1 MEGLEISNQVD
12 HGKGFEWAVAS
23 AFNNLLQISFV
34 DTKELKDAETRYSN
48 LPNTKQAEF
57 RLCAE
62 KAAAYVAEIE
72 GLEQSSTGYVTLSQ
86 DAAGARGDVRDVI
99 LHLNGREIGI
109 SCKTNHE
116 AFKHPRLSAKI
127 DFVKEWGLGEACSE
141 EYWQAVRPFFG
152 ELARLRSESSRT
164 MKWSEIE
171 NYQERFYLPVLEA
184 WRRELLRITSDGD
197 EASKMAAA
205 ALCRYLI
212 GRIDFWKIV
221 SRSNQVRL
229 YAFNTHSTLG
239 TNRTLLPNRI
249 LGIDNFDG
257 SQYSMNV
264 RMNEGYQFN
273 FRLHNASSRIEP
285 SLKFDVQS
293 EGLPR
298 HIHQHDILI

>member
-1 MEGLEISNQVD
+1 MDISNQVD

-23 AFNNLLQISFV
+23 AFNNLLQISLV
-34 DTKELKDAETRYSN
+34 DTKELRDAETRYSN
-48 LPNTKQAEF
+48 LPSAKQASF
-57 RLCAE
+57 KLCAE

-72 GLEQSSTGYVTLSQ
+72 GLQRSPTGYVTLSQ
-86 DAAGARGDVRDVI
+86 DAAGVHGDVRDVI
-99 LHLNGREIGI
+99 LHLGGREIGI

-116 AFKHPRLSAKI
+116 AFKHSRLSAKI
-127 DFVKEWGLGEACSE
+127 DFVKKWGLGEACSA
-141 EYWQAVRPFFG
+141 EYWQAVRPLFG
-152 ELARLRSESSRT
+152 ELARLRTESSG
-164 MKWSEIE
+164 KLQWSEIE
-171 NYQERFYLPVLEA
+171 SYQERFYLPVLEA
-184 WRRELLRITSDGD
+184 WRGELLRLASGEND
-197 EASKMAAA
+197 ASKIAAT
-205 ALCRYLI
+205 ALCRYII

-221 SRSNQVRL
+221 SRSDQVRL

-273 FRLHNASSRIEP
+273 FRLHNASSRVEP

>member
-1 MEGLEISNQVD
+1 LDISNQVD

-23 AFNNLLQISFV
+23 AFNNLLQISLV
-34 DTKELKDAETRYSN
+34 DTKELRDAETRYSN
-48 LPNTKQAEF
+48 LPSAKQASF
-57 RLCAE
+57 KLCAE

-72 GLEQSSTGYVTLSQ
+72 GLHRSPTGYVTLSQ
-86 DAAGARGDVRDVI
+86 DAAGAQGDVRDVI
-99 LHLNGREIGI
+99 LHLGGREIGI

-116 AFKHPRLSAKI
+116 AFKHSRLSAKI
-127 DFVKEWGLGEACSE
+127 DFVKKWGLGEACSA
-141 EYWQAVRPFFG
+141 EYWQAVRPLFG
-152 ELARLRSESSRT
+152 ELARMRTESSGK
-164 MKWSEIE
+164 MQWSEIE
-171 NYQERFYLPVLEA
+171 SYQERFYLPVLEA
-184 WRRELLRITSDGD
+184 WKGELLRIASGEND
-197 EASKMAAA
+197 ASKIAAT
-205 ALCRYLI
+205 ALCRYII

-221 SRSNQVRL
+221 SRSDQVRL

-273 FRLHNASSRIEP
+273 FRLHNASSRVEP

>member
-1 MEGLEISNQVD
+1 MDISNQVD

-23 AFNNLLQISFV
+23 AFNNLLQISLV
-34 DTKELKDAETRYSN
+34 DTKELRDAETRYSN
-48 LPNTKQAEF
+48 LPSAKQASF
-57 RLCAE
+57 KLCAE

-72 GLEQSSTGYVTLSQ
+72 GLHRSPTGYVTLSQ
-86 DAAGARGDVRDVI
+86 DAAGAQGDVRDVI
-99 LHLNGREIGI
+99 LHLGGREIGI

-116 AFKHPRLSAKI
+116 AFKHSRLSAKI
-127 DFVKEWGLGEACSE
+127 DFVKKWGLGEACSA
-141 EYWQAVRPFFG
+141 EYWQAVRPLFG
-152 ELARLRSESSRT
+152 ELARMRTESSGK
-164 MKWSEIE
+164 MQWSEIE
-171 NYQERFYLPVLEA
+171 SYQERFYLPVLEA
-184 WRRELLRITSDGD
+184 WKGELLRIASGEND
-197 EASKMAAA
+197 ASKIAAT
-205 ALCRYLI
+205 ALCRYII

-221 SRSNQVRL
+221 SRSDQVRL

-273 FRLHNASSRIEP
+273 FRLHNASSRVEP

>member
-1 MEGLEISNQVD
+1 LDISNQVD

-23 AFNNLLQISFV
+23 AFNNLLQISLV
-34 DTKELKDAETRYSN
+34 DTKELRDAETRYSN
-48 LPNTKQAEF
+48 LPSAKQASF
-57 RLCAE
+57 KLCAE

-72 GLEQSSTGYVTLSQ
+72 GLQRSPTGYVTLSQ
-86 DAAGARGDVRDVI
+86 DAAGVHGDVRDVI
-99 LHLNGREIGI
+99 LHLGGREIGI

-116 AFKHPRLSAKI
+116 AFKHSRLSAKI
-127 DFVKEWGLGEACSE
+127 DFVKKWGLGEACSA
-141 EYWQAVRPFFG
+141 EYWQAVRPLFG
-152 ELARLRSESSRT
+152 ELARLRTESSG
-164 MKWSEIE
+164 KLQWSEIE
-171 NYQERFYLPVLEA
+171 SYQERFYLPVLEA
-184 WRRELLRITSDGD
+184 WRGELLRLASGEND
-197 EASKMAAA
+197 ASKIAAT
-205 ALCRYLI
+205 ALCRYII

-221 SRSNQVRL
+221 SRSDQVRL

-273 FRLHNASSRIEP
+273 FRLHNASSRVEP